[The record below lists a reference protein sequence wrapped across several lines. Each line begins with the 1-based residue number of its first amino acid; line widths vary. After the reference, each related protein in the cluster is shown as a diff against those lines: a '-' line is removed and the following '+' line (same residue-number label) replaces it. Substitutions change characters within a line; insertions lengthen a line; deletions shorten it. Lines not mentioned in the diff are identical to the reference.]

1 MEIDGWFIR
10 SPQRKVVRRGGGLWG
25 DGDALP
31 VSSLSFHSP
40 VSLSLSVSLCLLPF
54 NTSTF
59 PLSLPLSHRKMQLR
73 ANRIKM
79 KIEQTDKQGVV

>member
-40 VSLSLSVSLCLLPF
+40 VSLSVSLCLLPF